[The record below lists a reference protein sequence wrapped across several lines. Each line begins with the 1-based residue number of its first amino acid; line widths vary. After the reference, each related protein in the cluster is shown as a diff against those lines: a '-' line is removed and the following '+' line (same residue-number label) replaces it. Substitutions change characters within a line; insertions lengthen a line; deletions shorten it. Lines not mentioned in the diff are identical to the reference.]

1 MNFLPGMG
9 AGEVLGYSIGQGL
22 ILFLATTLIGLFA
35 SSINVSFSILCYI
48 ALPIIAYISSLGLL
62 SAVNYGACGEV
73 SLPLIAKASIFT
85 PGSVIAFL
93 LLSSFTFFQGFV
105 LNVLPM
111 DLRTSFG
118 PVLAVA
124 FYMFWA
130 GMYGGAFGV
139 GFANSCP
146 NKK

>member
-1 MNFLPGMG
+1 MG
-9 AGEVLGYSIGQGL
+9 AGEVVGYSIGQGL

-35 SSINVSFSILCYI
+35 SSVNMSFRLLAYSIL
-48 ALPIIAYISSLGLL
+48 PIVAYLSSLALL
-62 SAVNYGACGEV
+62 SAVNYGACGDV
-73 SLPLIAKASIFT
+73 SLPLIARASIFT
-85 PGSVIAFL
+85 PGAVLVFLVI
-93 LLSSFTFFQGFV
+93 SGFTFFQGFV
-105 LNVLPM
+105 LNVLPP
-111 DLRTSFG
+111 DLRASFG
-118 PVLAVA
+118 AVLAVA